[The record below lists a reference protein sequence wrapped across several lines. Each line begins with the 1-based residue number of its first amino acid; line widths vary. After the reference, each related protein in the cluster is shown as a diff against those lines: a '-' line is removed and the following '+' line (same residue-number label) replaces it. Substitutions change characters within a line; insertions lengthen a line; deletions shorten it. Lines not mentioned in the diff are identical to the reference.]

1 MMAKNWGG
9 VGNLQCTYTFFFFL
23 SGEQEEGKGCNGK
36 ATNAVEKEVA
46 KKEDDR

>member
-1 MMAKNWGG
+1 MMAKNWGRCG
-9 VGNLQCTYTFFFFL
+9 QSAMHIYFFL